1 MQFSLLDTSSIDS
14 ECLEESDFET
24 ECDTRSVMP
33 SAYRIQNRVD
43 AIKQAGGLVAPII
56 CWQSGFDQE
65 EQAFTYEAFEE
76 ESNLLNTLA
85 MIKLYRED
93 SRRWHLTNAWVVDNI
108 DQAEVLAQQYLLI
121 CGIE

>member
-1 MQFSLLDTSSIDS
+1 MQFSLLDTCSIDS
-14 ECLEESDFET
+14 ACLEESDFET
-24 ECDTRSVMP
+24 ERD
-33 SAYRIQNRVD
+33 RIQSRVD
-43 AIKQAGGLVAPII
+43 AIKQAGGLVVPII
-56 CWQSGFDQE
+56 CWQSGFDQKDKN
-65 EQAFTYEAFEE
+65 FIYEAFEE
-76 ESNLLNTLA
+76 ETNLLNVLA

>member
-14 ECLEESDFET
+14 ECLEESDFEA
-24 ECDTRSVMP
+24 ERS
-33 SAYRIQNRVD
+33 RIQNRVD

-65 EQAFTYEAFEE
+65 EQAFAYEAFEE